1 MFALFPGLIDLFHI
15 PTLILAWAFTLA
27 LTAGPLLLKFLNDE
41 PVTRCAVLQAVA
53 SFITTGCWL
62 AFGSAAINAYERG
75 LVSLP
80 MSILAVACMFAAGA
94 GSSFLIERR
103 CSDQQAGAQSLHE
116 SDKI

>member
-1 MFALFPGLIDLFHI
+1 MSPGLIDLFHI

-41 PVTRCAVLQAVA
+41 PVARCAVLQAAA

-62 AFGSAAINAYERG
+62 TFGSAAINAHEHG
-75 LVSLP
+75 LISLP
-80 MSILAVACMFAAGA
+80 MSILAVACMFAAAA

-103 CSDQQAGAQSLHE
+103 CSDQQAGARNLHE